1 MKKSPDTDGFSDE
14 FYQIIKEELMS
25 ILKKLFQNV
34 EEEVILLNSFYEASI
49 ILITKIDTKH
59 NKKTTDWYLFLL
71 WTQKSSTRYEQTKSS
86 NIHITICKIESQWE
100 FAV

>member
-34 EEEVILLNSFYEASI
+34 EEEVIHLNSFYQASI

-59 NKKTTDWYLFLL
+59 NKKTTD
-71 WTQKSSTRYEQTKSS
+71 
-86 NIHITICKIESQWE
+86 
-100 FAV
+100 